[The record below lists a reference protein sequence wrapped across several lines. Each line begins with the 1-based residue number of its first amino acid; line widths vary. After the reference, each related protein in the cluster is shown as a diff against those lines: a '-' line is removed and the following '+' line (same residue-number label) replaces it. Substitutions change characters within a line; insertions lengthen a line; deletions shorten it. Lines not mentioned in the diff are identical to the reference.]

1 MFRVLK
7 YLLLAAVLVA
17 IGARFYPP
25 LRHLAWVAAGRAGV
39 CPLPEAVSSWSHYRH
54 QVELK
59 DRILQTARQT
69 EKDEAGFIRWD
80 TTHGSFWVPKGSE
93 LQLPWLLA
101 EQERRIYGS
110 GEQGVRAGDVV
121 LDGGAN
127 VGVFTREALTAGAK
141 LVVAIEPAPENL
153 ECLRRNFRAEIEAG
167 RVIVYPKGVW
177 DREEALTL
185 YINPRN
191 STVDSFV
198 ARPGTV
204 EQPAIPLTTIDKLA
218 AELKLEKIDFI
229 KLDIEGAESKAL
241 AGAAAV
247 LKQFKPRLAVS
258 SYHSGEEAGEIPAVI
273 RQARGDYQMTCGPC
287 SEYNWSIRPDVLYF
301 R

>member
-7 YLLLAAVLVA
+7 YLLLLAALAAVC
-17 IGARFYPP
+17 ARFYPP
-25 LRHLAWVAAGRAGV
+25 LRHAAWFAAGRSSI
-39 CPLPEAVSSWSHYRH
+39 CPLPEALSSWSHYRE
-54 QVELK
+54 QVQLK

-69 EKDEAGFIRWD
+69 EKDEAGFVRWD

-110 GEQGVRAGDVV
+110 GEQGVRPGDVV

-127 VGVFTREALTAGAK
+127 VGVFTREALSAGAK

-177 DREEALTL
+177 DREDSLTL
-185 YINPRN
+185 YINPKN

-198 ARPGTV
+198 AHKGTI
-204 EQPAIPLTTIDKLA
+204 EQPSVPLTTIDKLA
-218 AELKLEKIDFI
+218 AELRLEKIDFI
-229 KLDIEGAESKAL
+229 KLDIEGAEPRAL
-241 AGAAAV
+241 TGAAEV
-247 LKQFKPRLAVS
+247 MKRFKPRLAVS
-258 SYHSGEEAGEIPAVI
+258 SYHSGEEAGEIPAAI
-273 RQARGDYQMTCGPC
+273 RTARGDYQMTCGPC
-287 SEYNWSIRPDVLYF
+287 SEYNWSIRPDVLFF